1 MLNKLI
7 LVTCLGALLEYFDF
21 TLVLLFAN
29 DLAHLFLPASDQ
41 AGFLWIIAIHTAGYF
56 IRPLGG
62 IAFSHFGDR
71 IGRKRLFRISIL
83 IMTFATLGMG
93 LLPTYATIGYLAT
106 ALLVILRSLQGISV
120 GGEFPGAVVF
130 ASEHVPTRMK
140 GLITSAIGACGL
152 LGVMLASAVGMLTH
166 TLLREDELFS
176 WGWRLPFIA
185 GSILGLSGY
194 IMRRSLSET
203 PLFNQLIA
211 AKKVVRIPLLTLF
224 RTQGKIL
231 AIAMGMNIASATMM
245 SMYTYMVPYATRHLS
260 MNQGAVYE
268 TMTCILLMTAL
279 LTLVFGWLSD
289 RGINRRIAL
298 LLSNILYLLIAWP
311 VFILLSEH
319 QLMEVGLLTLLP
331 TALACG
337 NGLVTLANL
346 FNTNIRYT
354 GLAVSMNITICL
366 IAGST
371 PYLLEILSVDGK
383 PFGFL
388 AMMIISALIG
398 VVATWHLPEERI
410 NDYPLRKQAI

>member
-7 LVTCLGALLEYFDF
+7 LVTCLGAMLEYFDF

-29 DLAHLFLPASDQ
+29 DLAKLFLPEADQ
-41 AGFLWIIAIHTAGYF
+41 SGFLWIIAIHTAGYF

-83 IMTFATLGMG
+83 IMTFATLSMG

-106 ALLVILRSLQGISV
+106 VLLIILRSLQGISV

-130 ASEHVPTRMK
+130 AAEHVPHHLK

-152 LGVMLASAVGMLTH
+152 LGVMLASTIGMLTH
-166 TLLREDELFS
+166 SLLSEDELYN

-185 GSILGLSGY
+185 GSILGVSGY

-203 PLFNQLIA
+203 PLFSRLIA
-211 AKKVVRIPLLTLF
+211 AKQVVSIPLLTLF
-224 RTQGKIL
+224 QTQGKTL
-231 AIAMGMNIASATMM
+231 AIAMGMNIASVTML
-245 SMYTYMVPYATRHLS
+245 SMYTFMVPYATRHLGMHQS
-260 MNQGAVYE
+260 NVYE
-268 TMTCILLMTAL
+268 IMTATLLMTAM

-289 RGINRRIAL
+289 RGINRRLAL
-298 LLSNILYLLIAWP
+298 LISNILYLLVAWP
-311 VFILLSEH
+311 VFLLLSDH
-319 QLMEVGLLTLLP
+319 QLFTVGLLTLLP

-346 FNTNIRYT
+346 FNTNVRYT
-354 GLAVSMNITICL
+354 GLAVSMNISICL

-371 PYLLEILSVDGK
+371 PYILEILSVDGK

-388 AMMIISALIG
+388 VMMLVSAVIGII
-398 VVATWHLPEERI
+398 ATWHLPETRV
-410 NDYPLRKQAI
+410 NDYQLRKQTT